1 VHAGPQQCIIP
12 SLLTYIARQKGFPS
26 IQHIKDTA
34 DGIAIAD
41 EWAHVWHYTEAVNP
55 YVTQH
60 VDYVPSYCS
69 IICCGVAAVVGDY
82 TRHSSSYVCHATSSG
97 AAACSLFVC
106 YRQHMGQCMICVAD
120 CTGISALGAVT
131 LLDVEKLL
139 LR

>member
-60 VDYVPSYCS
+60 VDYVP
-69 IICCGVAAVVGDY
+69 I
-82 TRHSSSYVCHATSSG
+82 HQHKQ
-97 AAACSLFVC
+97 AAA
-106 YRQHMGQCMICVAD
+106 
-120 CTGISALGAVT
+120 
-131 LLDVEKLL
+131 LLY
-139 LR
+139 